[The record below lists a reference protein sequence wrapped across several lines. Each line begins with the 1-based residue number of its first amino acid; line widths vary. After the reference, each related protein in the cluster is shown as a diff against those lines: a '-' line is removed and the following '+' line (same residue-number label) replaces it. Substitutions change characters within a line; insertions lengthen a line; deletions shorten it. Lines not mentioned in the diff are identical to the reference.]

1 MIHNTFYLR
10 KTPALRQI
18 SALAPLRQL
27 AFVTVIACWVTSAAA
42 QSPAPTA
49 ATAATAAS
57 SAASAPT
64 TVAPPSAAAAAP
76 PAAAAAPTFVPTAGN
91 TLKIGLIGPF
101 TGGSADF
108 GLPMKNGVQLA
119 VDQINAVGGY
129 LGRQLELVIK
139 DDQGNPDVGLKMSQE
154 LVAEKVAVT
163 IGFCN
168 TGVAA
173 KSLEVYQNAKL
184 PLIIPCSTGT
194 PLTAKYP
201 PAESFIFRTSAR
213 DAIQVPF
220 VVEDITTKRGWT
232 KVAVFAD
239 TSGYGEAGLK
249 DILAALKAK
258 NLEPVHLARFPVGV
272 KDLTEELKA
281 ARAAG
286 ANVIFSMTVG
296 PENAVIANGRKA
308 LAWKVPQV
316 GAWPLSFPFFIDGGK
331 EAAEGALMAQ
341 TFIAEPSNERRA
353 SFLTSYARKFKL
365 NKITV
370 PVAAAQGYD
379 TVYILLYSLFGIRDG
394 GLNGPAIKNALETK
408 QRVYYGVVATYERPF
423 TNQDHDAITPNML
436 VLGMVKNGAV
446 TFAYPEDAKRN
457 LFVQRKQ

>member
-1 MIHNTFYLR
+1 MMKHTMAF
-10 KTPALRQI
+10 
-18 SALAPLRQL
+18 ALAA
-27 AFVTVIACWVTSAAA
+27 AFLCAPAHA
-42 QSPAPTA
+42 QSTNPA
-49 ATAATAAS
+49 
-57 SAASAPT
+57 
-64 TVAPPSAAAAAP
+64 
-76 PAAAAAPTFVPTAGN
+76 
-91 TLKIGLIGPF
+91 TLKIGVIGPF

-108 GLPMKNGVQLA
+108 GTPMRNGIQQA
-119 VDQINAVGGY
+119 VDEINAVGGY
-129 LGRQLELVIK
+129 LGRKLELVIK
-139 DDQGNPDVGLKMSQE
+139 DDQGNPDVGLKASQE
-154 LVAEKVAVT
+154 LVADKVAAT

-184 PLIIPCSTGT
+184 PLIIPCSTGS

-201 PAESFIFRTSAR
+201 GPESYIFRTSAR

-220 VVEDITTKRGWT
+220 VVDDLIKRGWN

-249 DILAALKAK
+249 DIEVALKAK
-258 NLEPVHLARFPVGV
+258 NLQAVHVARFPVGV
-272 KDLTEELKA
+272 KDLAEELKA

-286 ANVIFSMTVG
+286 ADVIFSMTVG

-308 LAWKVPQV
+308 MGWKVPQV

-331 EAAEGALMAQ
+331 DAAEGALMAQ

-353 SFLTSYARKFKL
+353 SFLTSYARKHKV
-365 NKITV
+365 NKIPV
-370 PVAAAQGYD
+370 PMAAAQGYD
-379 TVYILLYSLFGIRDG
+379 AVYILIYSLFNIRDG
-394 GLNGPAIKNALETK
+394 NLSGPSVKNALETK
-408 QRVYYGVVATYERPF
+408 SRTYYGVVATYERPF
-423 TNQDHDAITPNML
+423 SLQDKDATTQNML
-436 VLGMVKNGAV
+436 VMGMVKNGAV